1 LPTFVVML
9 ILVSVVLSLVPE
21 ELILRY
27 LGGGTIYLAVLSAS
41 ALRSVMLM
49 PRFIAFPLVYF

>member
-1 LPTFVVML
+1 ML